1 MAYKHKGFFN
11 KETEEKFK
19 SVVNYE
25 YGKLLKNDELIF
37 ETTLGSYNIDAD
49 KLFEEFYYDKKNG
62 YGKLISTPEEQK
74 TKFIKDYLFENTILP
89 AFQNFEKSLTLKK
102 FEMIEEGTRF
112 DLDFSSQIKYENT
125 ARYLIENFIF
135 NDFPKDK
142 RTELTENII
151 FASKLQLEES
161 LDSFRNGYKNLGAA
175 YDKVEELISNIFVG
189 STVGLARIIKESLL
203 FGLVALYSPYQLI
216 GSSNIKYK
224 ILGRSGTSKP
234 GKALELISPTRN
246 IAEMLLKPYG
256 KIGEILKQTNEI
268 DNEDIKSFIKD
279 IQEKENTRE
288 NIIND
293 CWTKHARI
301 LDTTERQSFIFSLNT
316 FANWIKTGRMQYI
329 GNPQDTDKG
338 MLGFLFNID
347 ASDPSFQKSF
357 FEFRKCTYDHVFDLL
372 LGYAKVAMSQ
382 DITTTD
388 ILEKV
393 KVASRRKDYNIFEHI
408 KEEGRD
414 VNDLMY
420 KVGKVLLS
428 VDEIAEKLKENKQDL
443 YQDKYLD
450 QFYMYLK
457 QKIKQAYLDLDEA
470 AEKQRAI
477 IDDNKL
483 KDSVARGE
491 EPKYEES
498 WKDHKL
504 KNVRDYEKG
513 NSTKRKIKSIYD

>member
-1 MAYKHKGFFN
+1 MAYEHKGFFN

-19 SVVNYE
+19 TVVSYE
-25 YGKLLKNDELIF
+25 YNKLLKNKDLIF
-37 ETTLGSYNIDAD
+37 ETTMGSYNIDAD

-62 YGKLISTPEEQK
+62 YGKLLDVPNEKKVQ
-74 TKFIKDYLFENTILP
+74 FIKNYLFENTIIP
-89 AFQNFEKSLTLKK
+89 AFQKFEENLTLKK
-102 FEMIEEGTRF
+102 FEMLEEGTQF

-135 NDFPKDK
+135 DDFEKDK
-142 RTELTENII
+142 REELTESII
-151 FASKLQLEES
+151 FASKLRLEES
-161 LDSFRNGYKNLGAA
+161 LDSFKNGYKNLGAA
-175 YDKVEELISNIFVG
+175 YDKVEDAISNFFVG
-189 STVGLARIIKESLL
+189 STVGLARSIKEALL
-203 FGLVALYSPYQLI
+203 FGIVALYSPYQLI

-224 ILGRSGTSKP
+224 MLGRSGTSKV

-256 KIGEILKQTNEI
+256 KVGEILKKTNEL
-268 DNEDIKSFIKD
+268 DNEDIKDFIKD

-293 CWTKHARI
+293 CWVKHAKV
-301 LDTTERQSFIFSLNT
+301 LDTTERQSFTWSLNT
-316 FANWIKTGRMQYI
+316 FANWIKTQRMQYI
-329 GNPQDTDKG
+329 GNPQDTGKG
-338 MLGFLFNID
+338 MLGFLFDID
-347 ASDPSFQKSF
+347 ANDPSFQKSF
-357 FEFRKCTYDHVFDLL
+357 FEFRKCTYDHLFDLL

-382 DITTTD
+382 DITTTE

-393 KVASRRKDYNIFEHI
+393 KVASRRKDYNIFQHI
-408 KEEGRD
+408 KDDGKD
-414 VNDLMY
+414 VHDLMY
-420 KVGKVLLS
+420 RVGKVLLS
-428 VDEIAEKLKENKQDL
+428 VDEIAEKLKENKQEL
-443 YQDKYLD
+443 FQDKYLD

-483 KDSVARGE
+483 KDSIARGSE
-491 EPKYEES
+491 SKYEES

-513 NSTKRKIKSIYD
+513 KSTKRKIKSIYD